1 MRVII
6 VEDEKSAIKNMVAL
20 LQEIDPNITVIA
32 SLQTISEAT
41 KWITNNPSP
50 ELAFFDIQLAD
61 GLSFEIFKKT
71 LVEFP
76 IIFTTAYNEYALRAF
91 KVNSID
97 YLLKPIKK
105 QELVFAINKYK
116 KINEDLVLKNENFI
130 AIMKTLNIEIKQ
142 SYKKTILVKK
152 FDGLIPIQTSSFAYF
167 IIENG
172 IVYGYS
178 YDKEKFVIDETLDQ
192 LERQL
197 SSSDFFR
204 ANRQFIVSRNSIK
217 EAQNYFNKGFSLK
230 LNPSQNEIILISKAK
245 VSLFKGWL
253 GQ

>member
-32 SLQTISEAT
+32 SLQTTSEAT

-152 FDGLIPIQTSSFAYF
+152 FDSLIPIQISSIAYF
-167 IIENG
+167 FIENG
-172 IVYGYS
+172 IVYGYC
-178 YDKEKFVIDETLDQ
+178 YDKVKFVINETLDQ
-192 LERQL
+192 LEGQL

-230 LNPSQNEIILISKAK
+230 LNPSKNEIILISKAK
-245 VSLFKGWL
+245 VSLFKDWL

>member
-50 ELAFFDIQLAD
+50 ALAFFDIQLAD

-245 VSLFKGWL
+245 VSLFKDWL

>member
-1 MRVII
+1 M
-6 VEDEKSAIKNMVAL
+6 
-20 LQEIDPNITVIA
+20 
-32 SLQTISEAT
+32 
-41 KWITNNPSP
+41 
-50 ELAFFDIQLAD
+50 
-61 GLSFEIFKKT
+61 
-71 LVEFP
+71 
-76 IIFTTAYNEYALRAF
+76 
-91 KVNSID
+91 
-97 YLLKPIKK
+97 
-105 QELVFAINKYK
+105 
-116 KINEDLVLKNENFI
+116 KNENFI

-245 VSLFKGWL
+245 VSLFKDWL

>member
-97 YLLKPIKK
+97 YLFKPIKK

-245 VSLFKGWL
+245 VSLFKDWL

>member
-152 FDGLIPIQTSSFAYF
+152 FDSLIPIQTSSFAYF

-245 VSLFKGWL
+245 VSLFKDWL

>member
-1 MRVII
+1 
-6 VEDEKSAIKNMVAL
+6 MVG
-20 LQEIDPNITVIA
+20 T
-32 SLQTISEAT
+32 
-41 KWITNNPSP
+41 
-50 ELAFFDIQLAD
+50 F
-61 GLSFEIFKKT
+61 G
-71 LVEFP
+71 
-76 IIFTTAYNEYALRAF
+76 
-91 KVNSID
+91 
-97 YLLKPIKK
+97 
-105 QELVFAINKYK
+105 
-116 KINEDLVLKNENFI
+116 
-130 AIMKTLNIEIKQ
+130 MKTL
-142 SYKKTILVKK
+142 SWPKTLNYGRWYNGSQNHADSCCALDLTVTEFDSQGLELDYTLVGWGN
-152 FDGLIPIQTSSFAYF
+152 DF

-172 IVYGYS
+172 IVCGYS

-245 VSLFKGWL
+245 VSLFKDWL

>member
-1 MRVII
+1 MKVII

-20 LQEIDPNITVIA
+20 LHGIDPTISVIA
-32 SLQTISEAT
+32 SLQTISEAA

-61 GLSFEIFKKT
+61 GLSFEIFEKT
-71 LVEFP
+71 IVEFP
-76 IIFTTAYNEYALRAF
+76 VIFTTAYNVYALRAF

-116 KINEDLVLKNENFI
+116 KINEDVVLKNENFI
-130 AIMKTLNIEIKQ
+130 TAIKTLNIEIKQ
-142 SYKKTILVKK
+142 SHKKTILVKK

-167 IIENG
+167 VIENG
-172 IVYGYS
+172 VVYGYS

-192 LERQL
+192 LEGQL

-230 LNPSQNEIILISKAK
+230 LNPSQNEITLISKAK
-245 VSLFKGWL
+245 VSLFKDWL

>member
-152 FDGLIPIQTSSFAYF
+152 FDSLIPIQTSSFAYF

-230 LNPSQNEIILISKAK
+230 LNSSQNEIILISKAK
-245 VSLFKGWL
+245 VSLFKDWL

>member
-1 MRVII
+1 MKVII

-20 LQEIDPNITVIA
+20 LQEIDSTITVIA
-32 SLQTISEAT
+32 SLQTISEAK
-41 KWITNNPSP
+41 KWIANNPSP

-61 GLSFEIFKKT
+61 GLSFEIFEKT
-71 LVEFP
+71 IVAFP
-76 IIFTTAYNEYALRAF
+76 VIFTTAFNQYALRAF

-116 KINEDLVLKNENFI
+116 KINEDFVLKNKNFI
-130 AIMKTLNIEIKQ
+130 AAIKTLNIEIKQ
-142 SYKKTILVKK
+142 PHKKTILVKK
-152 FDGLIPIQTSSFAYF
+152 FDGLIPIQTASLAYF
-167 IIENG
+167 VIENG

-178 YDKEKFVIDETLDQ
+178 YDKEKFVVDETLDQ
-192 LERQL
+192 LEGQL

-217 EAQNYFNKGFSLK
+217 EALNYFNKGFSLK

-245 VSLFKGWL
+245 VSLFKDWL

>member
-230 LNPSQNEIILISKAK
+230 LNPSQNEIILIRKAK
-245 VSLFKGWL
+245 VTLFKDWL

>member
-105 QELVFAINKYK
+105 QE
-116 KINEDLVLKNENFI
+116 
-130 AIMKTLNIEIKQ
+130 
-142 SYKKTILVKK
+142 
-152 FDGLIPIQTSSFAYF
+152 
-167 IIENG
+167 
-172 IVYGYS
+172 
-178 YDKEKFVIDETLDQ
+178 
-192 LERQL
+192 R
-197 SSSDFFR
+197 R
-204 ANRQFIVSRNSIK
+204 
-217 EAQNYFNKGFSLK
+217 
-230 LNPSQNEIILISKAK
+230 
-245 VSLFKGWL
+245 
-253 GQ
+253 

>member
-6 VEDEKSAIKNMVAL
+6 VEDEKSAIKNMIAL

-245 VSLFKGWL
+245 VSLFKDWL

>member
-245 VSLFKGWL
+245 VSLFKDWL

>member
-1 MRVII
+1 MKPK
-6 VEDEKSAIKNMVAL
+6 D
-20 LQEIDPNITVIA
+20 
-32 SLQTISEAT
+32 
-41 KWITNNPSP
+41 
-50 ELAFFDIQLAD
+50 LAD
-61 GLSFEIFKKT
+61 RLSFEIFEKT
-71 LVEFP
+71 IVEFP

-130 AIMKTLNIEIKQ
+130 AAIKTLNIKIKQ

-152 FDGLIPIQTSSFAYF
+152 FDGLIPIQTSGFAYF
-167 IIENG
+167 FIENG

-192 LERQL
+192 LEGQL
-197 SSSDFFR
+197 SSSNFFR

-245 VSLFKGWL
+245 VSLFKDWL